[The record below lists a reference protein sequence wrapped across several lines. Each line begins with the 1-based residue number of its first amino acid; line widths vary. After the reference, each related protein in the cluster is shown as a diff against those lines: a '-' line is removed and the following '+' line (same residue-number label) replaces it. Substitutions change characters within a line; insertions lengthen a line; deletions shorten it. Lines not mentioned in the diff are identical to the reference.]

1 MNMTATYILWDIL
14 WEKVILVFPTML
26 TQCLNY
32 KYLQH
37 VLYEVFNHGQYKRKI
52 VSKTRA
58 VTDYKAGSKLP
69 LSLSHLKG

>member
-37 VLYEVFNHGQYKRKI
+37 VLYEVFNHGQYKKKI

-58 VTDYKAGSKLP
+58 VTDYKAGSNLP